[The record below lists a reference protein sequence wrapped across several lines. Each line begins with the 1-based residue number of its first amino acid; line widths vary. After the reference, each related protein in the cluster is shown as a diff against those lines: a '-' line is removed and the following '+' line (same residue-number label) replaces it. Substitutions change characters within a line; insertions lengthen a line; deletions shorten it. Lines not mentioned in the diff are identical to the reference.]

1 MSEHIKLK
9 VKVHPQS
16 SMSLVKKIDESN
28 YEVLVTTPAVD
39 NQANESLIKLL
50 AKYFK
55 VAKSCIKIVSGATS
69 KNKMVKVVQN

>member
-1 MSEHIKLK
+1 MSELIKLN

-16 SMSLVKKIDESN
+16 SRSLVKKIDESN
-28 YEVLVTTPAVD
+28 YEVWVTTPAVD

-55 VAKSCIKIVSGATS
+55 VTKSCIKIVSGATS
-69 KNKMVKVVQN
+69 KNKIVEIV